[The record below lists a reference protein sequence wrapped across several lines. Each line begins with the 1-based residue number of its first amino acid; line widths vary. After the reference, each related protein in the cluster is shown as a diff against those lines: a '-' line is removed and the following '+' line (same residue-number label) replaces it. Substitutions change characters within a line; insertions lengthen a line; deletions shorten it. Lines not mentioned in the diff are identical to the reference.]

1 MTGSLPVLVG
11 TRICDLFKLFWLSIS
26 FLLMFG
32 VDAAVVVI
40 VGVGGVDAVD
50 AAAVTAADVV
60 AVVTDAAGKAMLLL
74 LFKLRALLTLI
85 L

>member
-11 TRICDLFKLFWLSIS
+11 TRICDLFELFWLSIS

-50 AAAVTAADVV
+50 AAAAAADVV
-60 AVVTDAAGKAMLLL
+60 VVVTDAAGKAMLLL
-74 LFKLRALLTLI
+74 LFKFGTTLD
-85 L
+85 